1 MSDSCDDCTLSQ
13 LTRLYGMLGLKLRLQ
28 GKIFLLQGDT
38 SLPDIL
44 TFQKTK
50 KQKNLGI

>member
-28 GKIFLLQGDT
+28 GDIFLLQSPS
-38 SLPDIL
+38 SLADIPS
-44 TFQKTK
+44 F
-50 KQKNLGI
+50 